1 MSIDDPVCIHDQN
14 QHTYNNE
21 LGRRRTITTFEKAD
35 RDSFGRLRVSNP
47 FVVFDS
53 LLISDKQNLL
63 WDEALAGA
71 GTSIH
76 VPNESAVVMTVGT
89 ASGDSVIRQTRE
101 FFRYNA
107 GKSQFV
113 LMTGTL
119 GTQKAN
125 VRQRIGAFYED
136 NGLFFEQDG
145 SNLKVV
151 IRSKTS
157 GSVVDV
163 AVNQSKWNLDTFDG
177 NVLTNPSGI
186 TLDTSKTQIF
196 VIDYQWLGVG
206 KVRFGF
212 SFDGLVKYCH
222 EIENANIRAAP
233 YMSTGNLPC
242 RYEIENTGIAASSS
256 TMLQICA
263 SVSSEGGFT
272 PQGSRF
278 FVNSGLVSK
287 TVLGTSTLPMVSVRL
302 KSTHIRSR
310 IILDTLTVLS
320 ASNKDF
326 LFEIILNGT
335 LTGAAWTS
343 INADSISE
351 MDNAATAI
359 SGGIA
364 VEGGFVGGNMA
375 SAHIPSGAFQA
386 LIQAVASFGGTPDIL
401 TLTYTNLNAPSIECY
416 GSMSIKEVI

>member
-1 MSIDDPVCIHDQN
+1 MSIEDPVCIHDQN
-14 QHTYNNE
+14 QHTYDNE
-21 LGRRRTITTFEKAD
+21 LGRRRTITTFEKSD

-47 FVVFDS
+47 FVLFDS
-53 LLISDKQNLL
+53 LLIADKQNLL

-71 GTSIH
+71 GTSTH
-76 VPNESAVVMTVGT
+76 SADKGAVEMVVGT
-89 ASGDSVIRQTRE
+89 ASGDSVVRQTRE

-107 GKSQFV
+107 GKSQFI
-113 LMTGTL
+113 LLTGLL
-119 GTQKAN
+119 GIQKAN

-151 IRSKTS
+151 VRSSTT
-157 GSVVDV
+157 GSAVDI
-163 AVNQSKWNLDTFDG
+163 AVNQSEWNLDTFDG
-177 NVLTNPSGI
+177 DNLTNPSGI

-222 EIENANIRAAP
+222 EIENANIRDAP

-242 RYEIENTGIAASSS
+242 RHEIENTGTAVSPT
-256 TMLQICA
+256 TMLQLCA

-278 FVNSGLVSK
+278 FVHSGIASK
-287 TVLGTSTLPMVSVRL
+287 TVLGNSLLPMVSVRL
-302 KSTHIRSR
+302 KGSHIRSR
-310 IILDTLTVLS
+310 IILDTLTILS

-326 LFEIILNGT
+326 MYNIILNGS
-335 LTGAAWTS
+335 LTGASWAS
-343 INADSISE
+343 IQPDSISE
-351 MDNAATAI
+351 VDIVATAI
-359 SGGIA
+359 TGGILMD
-364 VEGGFVGGNMA
+364 GGFVGGNMA
-375 SAHIPSGAFQA
+375 SAQIQSGTFQA
-386 LIQAVASFGGTPDIL
+386 FIQAVASLGGTADIL
-401 TLTYTNLNAPSIECY
+401 TLAITNLNAPAIECY